1 MLQGSGGDKSESS
14 GPGVQASAQEEVAR
28 LKAEKETALKERDR
42 MEMKLQEKVEKVEL
56 EKDGLLIL
64 LKTTKERN
72 TALEEEL
79 EKIKKEVLEA
89 KGDKKVLESE
99 LRQLGEEVKLLQE
112 EKDPSSKEFREL
124 GSTIEGDDDKR
135 GELYDKLEKV
145 NQDRRLES
153 WGVHTVLVCSYVIEI
168 SREQN

>member
-1 MLQGSGGDKSESS
+1 MLQDSGGDKSESS
-14 GPGVQASAQEEVAR
+14 GVQASAQEEVTR

-99 LRQLGEEVKLLQE
+99 LRQLGEEVKLLRE
-112 EKDPSSKEFREL
+112 EEDQSSKEFREL
-124 GSTIEGDDDKR
+124 GSTIEGNDDKR

-168 SREQN
+168 SRERN